1 MYEVGPRTFGGKHGG
16 VVSAE
21 AQRSPKPL
29 GQVRILAPLQ
39 KMATLKIVTYPKKI
53 LKVRAQEVP
62 EITQEI
68 ERLIPQMIETMYGSQ
83 GIGLAAPQ
91 VGISKRLI
99 IVETSDDPRATVRET
114 SRHVR
119 GRPLAFL
126 NPVIVKKSK
135 ETAIDEEGCLS
146 LPGIFVPVKRAES
159 VEIVC
164 QTADGSKVRVET
176 GGLTARIFQHEIDH
190 LEGKLII
197 NHLDPLRKFKIRR
210 QLKELVQKI
219 K

>member
-1 MYEVGPRTFGGKHGG
+1 
-16 VVSAE
+16 
-21 AQRSPKPL
+21 
-29 GQVRILAPLQ
+29 
-39 KMATLKIVTYPKKI
+39 MATLSIVIYPAKI
-53 LKVRAQEVP
+53 LRQEAVEVSP
-62 EITQEI
+62 ITSEIK
-68 ERLIPQMIETMYGSQ
+68 RLIPQMIETMYGSQ

-91 VGISKRLI
+91 VGISKKLI

-114 SRHVR
+114 TRHIRGKPALPNR

-159 VEIVC
+159 IEILC
-164 QTADGSKVRVET
+164 QTADGSKVRVEA

-190 LEGKLII
+190 LNGKLII
-197 NHLDPLRKFKIRR
+197 NHLDPLKKLKVRR
-210 QLKELVQKI
+210 QLKELVHKTR
-219 K
+219 